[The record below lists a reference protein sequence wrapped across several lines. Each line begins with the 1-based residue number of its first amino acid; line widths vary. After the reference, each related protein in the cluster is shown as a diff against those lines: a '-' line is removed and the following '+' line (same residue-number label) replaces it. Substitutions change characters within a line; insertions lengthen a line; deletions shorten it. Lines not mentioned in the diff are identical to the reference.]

1 MREAFMSLQKLKEQ
15 AIKLSSSDRLALV
28 SAIVQSLQ
36 AEAQSDET
44 WQFLAPYPQ
53 SWRKQLYIKN
63 RKLPASIVWGDMI
76 VNEMTPE
83 ESAEDWNL
91 PLEAVQEAIQ
101 YCETHK
107 ELLDLEAEEERKY
120 LQEQGVSLE
129 PTSAH

>member
-1 MREAFMSLQKLKEQ
+1 MSLQKLKEQ
-15 AIKLSSSDRLALV
+15 AIKLSSRDRLALV

-36 AEAQSDET
+36 TESQGDDT
-44 WQFLAPYPQ
+44 WQFLSPYPQ
-53 SWRKQLYIKN
+53 SWRKQLYIKG

-83 ESAEDWNL
+83 ESAEDWDL

-101 YCETHK
+101 YCETHR

-120 LQEQGVSLE
+120 LQEQGASFE